1 MSWLF
6 KASRLLNYK
15 PLNQR
20 SSIMPAK
27 GKGKYAHLGLGPMKV
42 RDENGRQTSPIRV
55 YRIWQNMMARGNR
68 CPSTMRCDPNYLDLD
83 TTVCD
88 EWKDFG
94 NFWRWAMSHGY
105 RDDLSIDR
113 IDNFKGY
120 SPDNC
125 RWATPTEQN
134 INRRMTPKRL
144 AANRRNLAKGP
155 AASAEKRRLLGLSP
169 KQLEAARRS
178 IAKATIASA
187 KARKGLHHAD

>member
-1 MSWLF
+1 
-6 KASRLLNYK
+6 
-15 PLNQR
+15 
-20 SSIMPAK
+20 MPAK

-120 SPDNC
+120 SPENC
-125 RWATPTEQN
+125 RWAITY
-134 INRRMTPKRL
+134 
-144 AANRRNLAKGP
+144 
-155 AASAEKRRLLGLSP
+155 
-169 KQLEAARRS
+169 
-178 IAKATIASA
+178 SA
-187 KARKGLHHAD
+187 KYVPVCFLNNRDNVDVDVYICFAKSDKLIPS